1 MLLLPPRYPHRD
13 RCALDQHPN
22 NPAAPVSVRSCG
34 ACGRHRVRG
43 AHMHGLRL
51 PLLALT
57 ALTLRVGLVIAPR
70 KRRET
75 VTNDDDHV
83 EHDSTSA
90 SLYRKQK
97 L

>member
-1 MLLLPPRYPHRD
+1 
-13 RCALDQHPN
+13 
-22 NPAAPVSVRSCG
+22 
-34 ACGRHRVRG
+34 
-43 AHMHGLRL
+43 MHGLRL

-83 EHDSTSA
+83 EHRLDQRVTLSEAKVVGYRVEYRMDRTFY
-90 SLYRKQK
+90 LYYLLEGDQHPQRLWVPQK
-97 L
+97 S